1 MWRKLKD
8 ILSTI
13 DAVMITSPHNLRYF
27 SGFAGGEGVCIVGSK
42 FRYLFVDS
50 RYTIAAKL
58 EVKDFEVIEFAGGKL
73 AEEIFAKL
81 RDNMV
86 KSLGFE
92 DDNLTVAAFGAYKEK
107 FTGVDF
113 IGISKEMSKLRM
125 VKTEEELACIRKAEA
140 IGDIAFEKVLPMLKA
155 GVVECEIAA
164 ELEYQMRLCGAEG
177 ASFETIVVSGY
188 KSGMPHGK
196 PGGKKFEKGDFVTMD
211 FGCVFGGYCSD
222 MTRTVVIEE
231 ASSEHIKIYNTV
243 LKAQLA
249 GLEAISAG
257 VVCKNADAVARK
269 IITDAGYGKCFGHS
283 LGHGV
288 GLLIHEQ
295 PNLSP
300 LSETVLCENMVVT
313 CEPGIYIEG
322 FGGVRIEDTVVVK
335 EKGLENLSRSPKEL
349 IICG

>member
-1 MWRKLKD
+1 MWRKLND
-8 ILSTI
+8 ILKTT
-13 DAVMITSPHNLRYF
+13 DALMITSPHNLRYF
-27 SGFAGGEGVCIVGSK
+27 SGFAGGEGVCIIGGK

-50 RYTIAAKL
+50 RYTVAAKL
-58 EVKDFEVIEFAGGKL
+58 EATDFEIIEYAGGKL
-73 AEEIFAKL
+73 AEEILARL
-81 RDNMV
+81 RGNTV

-92 DDNLTVAAFGAYKEK
+92 DDNLTVAAFDTYKEK
-107 FTGVDF
+107 FTGIDF
-113 IGISKEMSKLRM
+113 VGISKEMGKLRM
-125 VKTEEELACIRKAEA
+125 VKTEEELDCIRRAEA
-140 IGDIAFEKVLPMLKA
+140 IGDIAFEKVLPTLKA
-155 GVVECEIAA
+155 GVSECEIAA

-196 PGGKKFEKGDFVTMD
+196 PDGKKLEKGDFVTMD
-211 FGCVFGGYCSD
+211 FGCIFGGYCSD

-231 ASSEHIKIYNTV
+231 ASQEQVKIYNTV

-249 GLEAISAG
+249 GLEVISAG
-257 VVCKNADAVARK
+257 VIGKDADAVARR
-269 IITDAGYGKCFGHS
+269 IITEAGYGKCFGHS

-300 LSETVLCENMVVT
+300 LSETVLCKNMVVT

-335 EKGLENLSRSPKEL
+335 ENGIENLSRSPKEL
-349 IICG
+349 MICG